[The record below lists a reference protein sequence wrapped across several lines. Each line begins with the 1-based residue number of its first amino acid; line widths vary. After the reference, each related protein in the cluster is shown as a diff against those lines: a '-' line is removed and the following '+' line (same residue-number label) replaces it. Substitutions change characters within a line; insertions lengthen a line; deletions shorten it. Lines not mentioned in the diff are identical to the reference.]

1 MIEGSLALI
10 GKKNGKKDRFA
21 ILFSYIIQAI
31 KDYFNSISGID
42 IITEEGKY
50 RL

>member
-1 MIEGSLALI
+1 MQNMIEGSLALI
-10 GKKNGKKDRFA
+10 GKKNGFA

-31 KDYFNSISGID
+31 KDYFNSISGIG
-42 IITEEGKY
+42 IITEEGKF